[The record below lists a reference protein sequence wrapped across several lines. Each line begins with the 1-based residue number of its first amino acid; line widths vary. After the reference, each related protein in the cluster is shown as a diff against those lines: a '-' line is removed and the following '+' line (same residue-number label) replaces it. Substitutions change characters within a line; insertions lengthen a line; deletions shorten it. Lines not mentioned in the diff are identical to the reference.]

1 MKLLSLEELYKKV
14 MSSGELKKEYF
25 EAAKEGRIAE
35 FLGEHDCG
43 ATLEELQDFLTSP
56 KVLPQG
62 EIADDELDAV
72 AGGTCYYGGKKVVT
86 PVSSCD
92 DWVCGECGTSTTMT
106 VHSML
111 ASMSGLKEEC
121 SQCHCKAICMNCRY
135 CHYEKGM
142 TLCYCPNQNK
152 R

>member
-1 MKLLSLEELYKKV
+1 MAKTLQELYSEI
-14 MSSGELKKEYF
+14 MASDELKKEYF
-25 EAAKEGRIAE
+25 AAANNGKTTE
-35 FLGEHDCG
+35 FLSSHGCDATEAQLGE
-43 ATLEELQDFLTSP
+43 FLKNP
-56 KVLPQG
+56 ANLPQG

-121 SQCHCKAICMNCRY
+121 SQCHCKAICMNCRH
-135 CHYEKGM
+135 CHYESGM